1 MGWLKQE
8 VWQLGIGVLLIVAGA
23 VLIYIAAADD
33 VNESLLWV
41 GIVLAWLGLL
51 VPLFAKLYE
60 SMTEQQSEESEA

>member
-51 VPLFAKLYE
+51 MPLFAKLYE

>member
-8 VWQLGIGVLLIVAGA
+8 VWQLGIGVLIIVAGA

-51 VPLFAKLYE
+51 MPLFAKLYE